1 MRPVRK
7 VLLFVAGA
15 SLLAGASAY
24 RGFLILCCHFANYDD
39 TGFMLTL
46 IQGFNERGSL
56 YRETFSQYGPFYS
69 EFYWFVNRILCV
81 PISHD
86 GIRLVVLVFWV
97 GGSVA
102 AGALAYRVAQKVWVA
117 LLVQAVCF
125 HVLDPLVWE
134 PGHPISL
141 VAVLLVALALAANS
155 LRENKENRA
164 AAILMGTILGLLT
177 MTKINLGVFAIAAIG
192 TAWVYCSRPDL
203 LGRVLRW
210 TVAFT
215 FGALGALLVKPAW
228 PPEQRFPFVA
238 LFLCTLAAVLV
249 SAPGGKLEWPVLRRF
264 GMWLLGAFWL
274 SVALSISGALL
285 TGTRWSDLVRGLI
298 VQPMALGDAFIGL
311 PGMERKDGIMALCSF
326 LGASAWWLLRTTPI
340 LLRRWI
346 DLALR
351 VLFVGMMT
359 AWLMGH
365 CALWT
370 MLVFVWIAAL
380 PQLSVQDQTEPDLA
394 RFGRLSLV
402 LLAVGQFLGMYPV
415 SGAQMA
421 IPGFLVS
428 LCLIPVLHG
437 LFLNWERADLFRFH
451 HALRFALPIVVLAAP
466 SLTVA
471 KYWREYVQSIA
482 GVYRARAPLN
492 LPGARLLRLDQADAA
507 LYRCLAENLRH
518 SRPSFVTVPG
528 MNSFYGWAERPP
540 PTGFNTTMNFALLS
554 GAEQQKIVEVARGCK
569 PIALVLNAGLLEFWI
584 RGRFQARGPL
594 VDFAKTECRLAG
606 SVRGYHLMSLNA
618 EPLPLLT
625 YCASIKPGLPNE
637 SSRITVTVP
646 GGIGNVTAA
655 SLRNLTAPESPRKF
669 LPLEARHAVPSEPV
683 GGEDPREFS
692 FPNPDSS
699 LAPETLDRF
708 IVQLWNGA
716 GEWVADLPFAIV
728 PDERALARP
737 VIF

>member
-1 MRPVRK
+1 MRK

-24 RGFLILCCHFANYDD
+24 RGFLVLCCYFANYDD

-56 YRETFSQYGPFYS
+56 YRETFSQYGPFFS
-69 EFYWFVNRILCV
+69 EFYWFVGRILSV
-81 PISHD
+81 PITQD
-86 GIRLVVLVFWV
+86 GIRLIVLVFWV
-97 GGSVA
+97 SSSVA
-102 AGALAYRVAQKVWVA
+102 AGALAYRIAQRVWVA
-117 LLVQAVCF
+117 LLVQAVSF

-141 VAVLLVALALAANS
+141 VAVLLAALALVANS

-192 TAWVYCSRPDL
+192 TAWVYCSPPDL
-203 LGRVLRW
+203 LGRRLRW
-210 TVAFT
+210 TVAFF

-238 LFLCTLAAVLV
+238 IFLCTLAAVLV
-249 SAPGGKLEWPVLRRF
+249 SARGGKLEWPVLRRI
-264 GMWLLGAFWL
+264 GMRALGAFLL
-274 SVALSISGALL
+274 SIALSISGAFLS
-285 TGTRWSDLVRGLI
+285 GTRWSDLVRGLI
-298 VQPMALGDAFIGL
+298 IQPMALGDVFIGL
-311 PGMERKDGIMALCSF
+311 PGMERKGAILALCSF
-326 LGASAWWLLRTTPI
+326 LGASGWWLLKATPI

-351 VLFVGMMT
+351 VLFMGVIT
-359 AWLMGH
+359 AGLMGH

-370 MLVFVWIAAL
+370 MLSFVWIAAL
-380 PQLSVQDQTEPDLA
+380 PPISAQDQTESDLA

-421 IPGFLVS
+421 IPAFLTS

-437 LFLNWERADLFRFH
+437 LFLSWKGADLFRFP
-451 HALRFALPIVVLAAP
+451 HAFRVALPIVVLAAP
-466 SLTVA
+466 SLAVA

-482 GVYRARAPLN
+482 GVYHTRAPLN
-492 LPGARLLRLDQADAA
+492 LPGARLLRLDPADAA
-507 LYRCLAENLRH
+507 LYRCLAENLRY
-518 SRPSFVTVPG
+518 SRPSFVTLPG

-554 GAEQQKIVEVARGCK
+554 GAEQHKIVEVARGCK
-569 PIALVLNAGLLEFWI
+569 PIAMVLNVGLMLDFWI
-584 RGRFQARGPL
+584 RGRFEARGPL

-606 SVRGYHLMSLNA
+606 SVRGYHLMSLNS

-625 YCASIKPGLPNE
+625 YCATIKAALPNE

-646 GGIGNVTAA
+646 GRIGNVTAA
-655 SLRNLTAPESPRKF
+655 SLRNLRAPESPRKF
-669 LPLEARHAVPSEPV
+669 LPLEARHAVPSEPG
-683 GGEDPREFS
+683 GGEDIREFS

-699 LAPETLDRF
+699 LAPETLDGF
-708 IVQLWNGA
+708 MVQLWNEA
-716 GEWVADLPFAIV
+716 GEWVADLPFAV
-728 PDERALARP
+728 LPDEGQGYPGR
-737 VIF
+737 